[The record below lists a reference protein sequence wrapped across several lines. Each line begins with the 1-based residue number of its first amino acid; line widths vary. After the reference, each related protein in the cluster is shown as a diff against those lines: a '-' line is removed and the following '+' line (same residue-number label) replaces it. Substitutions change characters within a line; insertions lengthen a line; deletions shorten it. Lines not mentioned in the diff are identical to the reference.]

1 MAEISSTL
9 DRVIEPEMEGGA
21 AMAPSARPASSIG
34 QRSERSD
41 RSQRQGGSSQQHQRG
56 GLIGLGDI
64 DQVRC
69 DRHLQSQQR

>member
-34 QRSERSD
+34 QRSD

-64 DQVRC
+64 DQDRC